1 MTGKPEG
8 FSTKNKQVIN
18 RILNLFILAI
28 LFGCQSKS
36 TTQFESLP
44 TEQTGITF
52 NNVIQDHDTLSI
64 LSYEY
69 IYNGGGVAIGDLNGD
84 QLQDLVFTG
93 NMVNNAIY
101 LNQGNLKF
109 QDISKESGVLA
120 ENRWSSGVTLVDVNV
135 DGLLDIY
142 ITATGHDKVAN
153 KTNQLFVNQGVD
165 ENNIPTFVDKA
176 TEYGIA
182 DNSNSTNATF
192 FDYDNDGDLDL
203 FVIVN
208 KMRPDQQP
216 SRYRK
221 KAIDGS
227 SATTD
232 KLYENVWSEELGH
245 PVFQDIGKAA
255 GILTEGFSL
264 GVNICDL
271 NQDGWKDIYITNDY
285 LSNDLLYINNQDG
298 TFTNQADI
306 YFKHTSFSAMGN
318 DVMDLDNDGD
328 SEIIALDML
337 PKDNYRR
344 KTMLPP
350 NKYVDYINNE
360 KFGYQFQSM
369 RNTLQANRGVTALQD
384 SQALFN
390 DVGLLAGIAAT
401 DWSWAPLVADF
412 DNDGQ
417 RDLIVTNGFPKDV
430 TDRDFIDY
438 NMDVGSFA
446 EDGFLIDK
454 IPSAKLKN
462 YAFKNKGDLSFA
474 DVSADWGILEPS
486 FSNGAA
492 YGDLDNDGDLDYV
505 VNNINSVA
513 SVYEN
518 KNLSQANWLRIQLK
532 GPTKNPLGIGA
543 KVYVYEDSVGM
554 QVNDF
559 TLTRGYL
566 SSVEPFLHFGLG
578 QTNTVDSVIV
588 IWQDGK
594 QEKLTNIPTNQLLTV
609 VYQSAKMGANKLVA
623 NFVLSKPFQEVTKDV
638 GVNYVH
644 KELDY
649 IDFNVQPMLPHKLS
663 QYGPSL
669 TVGDVNGDGL
679 EDVFIGGSHF
689 EKGTFLVQQKDG
701 QFKEEDLIQS
711 KADAD
716 FKAEELGALLFDAD
730 NDGDNDLYVIHGGY
744 EYVEEDSQYIDR
756 IYTNENGVFTWNPR
770 ALPEILTS
778 GLSVKAADYDKDG
791 DLDLFVG
798 GRLVPFKYP
807 MPANS
812 YILRNESDKNGIRFV
827 DATAE
832 VAPMLTEI
840 GMISDALWTDYNNDG
855 QIDLLLAGEFMPL
868 TFLKN
873 EQGKLKIENSKLK
886 IENCNG
892 WWNSLTSG
900 DFDNDGDIDY
910 LAGNT
915 GRNTVT
921 DISEKHPIKVYYK
934 DFDNNGRG
942 DLFPSCYFPDR
953 QGQMQEYPYFGR
965 LEIAKQYN
973 IIPKKF
979 PFHKELAVTTMD
991 KIFTPEEMEGALV
1004 LAANNFNTSYIE
1016 NLGNGQ
1022 FAIKA
1027 MPKMVQRSPIYGMQT
1042 VDVNQDGNLDVL
1054 MVGNDYGMEVS
1065 VGRMDAHDGIVAY
1078 GDGQGNFD
1086 IQDAGKSGFMVQ
1098 GDAKA
1103 LVHLYHEASGQQL
1116 FIASQNRGAL
1126 KIFSNT
1132 ATAKNIELNQADSYA
1147 IIELKNGQTRRQEFY
1162 YGDGFLSQSS
1172 RKLWVDTNVQ
1182 SVTIYNNK
1190 EEGRKVG
1197 VANLPNQQ

>member
-1 MTGKPEG
+1 
-8 FSTKNKQVIN
+8 VIN
-18 RILNLFILAI
+18 RIISLYILAI
-28 LFGCQSKS
+28 LFGCQSEP
-36 TTQFESLP
+36 TTQFQSLP
-44 TEQTGITF
+44 TAQTGITF
-52 NNVIQDHDTLSI
+52 NNVVQDHDTLSI

-84 QLQDLVFTG
+84 NLQDIVFTG
-93 NMVNNAIY
+93 NMIDNAIY
-101 LNQGNLKF
+101 LNQGDLKF
-109 QDISKESGVLA
+109 KDISAISGILDGQ
-120 ENRWSSGVTLVDVNV
+120 RWSSGITLVDINV

-153 KTNQLFVNQGVD
+153 KTNQLFVNQGTD
-165 ENNIPTFVDKA
+165 ENGIPTFAEKA
-176 TEYGIA
+176 KEYGIA

-221 KAIDGS
+221 KAKDGS

-232 KLYENVWSEELGH
+232 KLYENVWNDGLGH
-245 PVFQDIGKAA
+245 PVFKDVGKAA

-271 NQDGWKDIYITNDY
+271 NEDGWKDIYITNDY

-318 DVMDLDNDGD
+318 DVMDLDNDGA

-344 KTMLPP
+344 KTMMPP

-360 KFGYQFQSM
+360 KYGYQFQSI
-369 RNTLQANRGVTALQD
+369 RNTLQANRGVSTLQD
-384 SQALFN
+384 SQAVFN
-390 DVGLLAGIAAT
+390 DVGLMAGIAAT
-401 DWSWAPLVADF
+401 DWSWTPLVADF

-454 IPSAKLKN
+454 IPSVKINN
-462 YAFKNKGDLSFA
+462 YAFKNNGDLSFA
-474 DVSADWGILEPS
+474 DVSKEWGIIEPS

-505 VNNINSVA
+505 VNNINQEA

-518 KNLSQANWLRIQLK
+518 KNLTQTNWLRIQLK
-532 GPTKNPLGIGA
+532 GPKSNPLGIGT
-543 KVYVYEDSVGM
+543 KVFVYTDSIGM
-554 QVNDF
+554 QVIDF

-566 SSVEPFLHFGLG
+566 SSVEPFLHFGLAN
-578 QTNTVDSVIV
+578 QNEVDSVVV

-594 QEKLTNIPTNQLLTV
+594 QEKLINISANQT
-609 VYQSAKMGANKLVA
+609 LVA
-623 NFVLSKPFQEVTKDV
+623 LHQTANASHNNLAKAKTEPSFFKEITKAV
-638 GVNYVH
+638 GVNFIHEEV
-644 KELDY
+644 DY
-649 IDFNVQPMLPHKLS
+649 IDFNVQPMMLHKLS
-663 QYGPSL
+663 QYGPALAVS
-669 TVGDVNGDGL
+669 DVNGDGL
-679 EDVFIGGSHF
+679 EDVFISGSHF
-689 EKGTFLVQQKDG
+689 EKGTFLVQQADG
-701 QFKEEDLIQS
+701 QFTQEDLIQYGDE
-711 KADAD
+711 KEAI
-716 FKAEELGALLFDAD
+716 KPEELGALFFDAD
-730 NDGDNDLYVIHGGY
+730 QDGDDDLYVVHGGY
-744 EYVEEDSQYIDR
+744 EYVLTDSQYIDR
-756 IYTNENGVFTWNPR
+756 LYTNENGRFVSNPT
-770 ALPEILTS
+770 ALPEILNS
-778 GLSVKAADYDKDG
+778 GLAVKAADYDQDG

-798 GRLVPFKYP
+798 GRVNPTKYP
-807 MPANS
+807 SPVNS
-812 YILRNESDKNGIRFV
+812 YILKNESGPNGIRFV

-855 QIDLLLAGEFMPL
+855 QIDLMLAGEFMPL
-868 TFLKN
+868 TFLEN
-873 EQGKLKIENSKLK
+873 QQGKFIQNSKFK
-886 IENCNG
+886 IQNSTG
-892 WWNSLTSG
+892 WWNSITSG
-900 DFDNDGDIDY
+900 DFDNDGDLDY
-910 LAGNT
+910 IVGNT
-915 GRNTVT
+915 GRNTNT
-921 DISEKHPIKVYYK
+921 DISEKHPLKVYYK
-934 DFDNNGRG
+934 DFDNNGNG
-942 DLFPSCYFPDR
+942 DLFPACYFPDQ
-953 QGQMQEYPYFGR
+953 QGQMKEYPYFGR

-973 IIPKKF
+973 IIPRKF

-991 KIFTPEEMEGALV
+991 KIFTPEEMEGCLILV
-1004 LAANNFNTSYIE
+1004 ANNFNTSYLE

-1022 FAIKA
+1022 FSLKA
-1027 MPKMVQRSPIYGMQT
+1027 MPTSIQRSPIYGMQT
-1042 VDVNQDGNLDVL
+1042 VDVNQDGYLDVL

-1078 GDGQGNFD
+1078 GDGEGNFKVQD
-1086 IQDAGKSGFMVQ
+1086 IGTSGFLVQ

-1103 LVHLYHEASGQQL
+1103 LIQLHHAQSGQQIV
-1116 FIASQNRGAL
+1116 IASQNRGAL
-1126 KIFSNT
+1126 KIFSSN
-1132 ATAKNIELNQADSYA
+1132 ATAKSIVLNRDDSHA
-1147 IIELKNGQTRRQEFY
+1147 IIELKNGTTRREEFY
-1162 YGDGFLSQSS
+1162 YGNSFLSQSS
-1172 RKLWVDTNVQ
+1172 RRLLLDDLMDK
-1182 SVTIYNNK
+1182 VTIFNVK
-1190 EEGRKVG
+1190 GVERRIAIEEM
-1197 VANLPNQQ
+1197 

>member
-1 MTGKPEG
+1 M
-8 FSTKNKQVIN
+8 IN
-18 RILNLFILAI
+18 RILSLYFLAI
-28 LFGCQSKS
+28 LFGCQSEP
-36 TTQFESLP
+36 TTQFQSLP
-44 TEQTGITF
+44 TAETGITF

-84 QLQDLVFTG
+84 NLQDLVFTG
-93 NMVNNAIY
+93 NMVDNAIY
-101 LNQGNLKF
+101 LNEGDLKF
-109 QDISKESGVLA
+109 KDISAASGILTGQ
-120 ENRWSSGVTLVDVNV
+120 RWSSGVTLVDVNV

-142 ITATGHDKVAN
+142 ITATGHDKVVD
-153 KTNQLFVNQGVD
+153 KTNQLFVNQGTD
-165 ENNIPTFVDKA
+165 ENGIPSFLEKA

-208 KMRPDQQP
+208 RMRPDQQP

-221 KAIDGS
+221 KVIDGS

-232 KLYENVWSEELGH
+232 KLYENVWDNALGH
-245 PVFQDIGKAA
+245 PVFKDIGKAA

-271 NQDGWKDIYITNDY
+271 NEDGWKDIYITNDY

-344 KTMLPP
+344 KTMMPP

-369 RNTLQANRGVTALQD
+369 RNTLQANRGVSALQD
-384 SQALFN
+384 SQAIFN
-390 DVGLLAGIAAT
+390 DVGLMAGIAAT
-401 DWSWAPLVADF
+401 DWSWTPLVADF

-454 IPSAKLKN
+454 IPSVKINN
-462 YAFKNKGDLSFA
+462 YAFKNNGDLSFA
-474 DVSADWGILEPS
+474 DVSKAWGITEPS

-505 VNNINSVA
+505 VNNINQPA
-513 SVYEN
+513 SLYEN
-518 KNLSQANWLRIQLK
+518 KNLTQTNSLRIQLK
-532 GPTKNPLGIGA
+532 GPKTNPLGIGT
-543 KVYVYEDSVGM
+543 KVYVYADSLGM
-554 QVNDF
+554 QVIDF

-566 SSVEPFLHFGLG
+566 SSVEPFLHFGLAN
-578 QTNTVDSVIV
+578 QEKVDSVVV

-594 QEKLTNIPTNQLLTV
+594 REKLNNITANQTLV
-609 VYQSAKMGANKLVA
+609 VLHQSASYPPNNLAKATNTNSLFKEIT
-623 NFVLSKPFQEVTKDV
+623 EVV
-638 GVNYVH
+638 GVDFIH

-649 IDFNVQPMLPHKLS
+649 IDFNVQPMMPHKLS
-663 QYGPSL
+663 QYGPALAVS
-669 TVGDVNGDGL
+669 DVNGDGL
-679 EDVFIGGSHF
+679 EDVFISGSHF
-689 EKGTFLVQQKDG
+689 EKGTFLVQQVNG
-701 QFKEEDLIQS
+701 QFTQEDLIQYGED
-711 KADAD
+711 KAAI
-716 FKAEELGALLFDAD
+716 KPEELGALFFDAD
-730 NDGDNDLYVIHGGY
+730 QDGDNDLYVVHGGY
-744 EYVEEDSQYIDR
+744 EYVLTDSQYIDR
-756 IYTNENGVFTWNPR
+756 LYTNENGRFVKNPN
-770 ALPEILTS
+770 ALPEILSS
-778 GLSVKAADYDKDG
+778 GLAVKAADFDQDG

-798 GRLVPFKYP
+798 GRVNPTKYP
-807 MPANS
+807 TPVDS
-812 YILRNESDKNGIRFV
+812 YILRNESDSNGIRFV

-855 QIDLLLAGEFMPL
+855 QIDLMLAGEFIPI

-873 EQGKLKIENSKLK
+873 TDGKLVTADWQLPTEN
-886 IENCNG
+886 IG
-892 WWNSLTSG
+892 WWNSITSG

-910 LAGNT
+910 IVGNT
-915 GRNTVT
+915 GRNTNT

-942 DLFPSCYFPDR
+942 DLFPACYFPDQ
-953 QGQMQEYPYFGR
+953 QGNMQEYPYFGR

-991 KIFTPEEMEGALV
+991 KLFTPEEMEGCLI

-1022 FAIKA
+1022 FSLKA
-1027 MPKMVQRSPIYGMQT
+1027 MPKSIQRSPIYGMQT
-1042 VDVNQDGNLDVL
+1042 MDVNQDGNLDVL

-1086 IQDAGKSGFMVQ
+1086 VQDAGKSGFLVQ

-1103 LVHLYHEASGQQL
+1103 LVQLHHAQSGQQI
-1116 FIASQNRGAL
+1116 FIASQNRGPL
-1126 KIFSNT
+1126 KIFTTGTESKT
-1132 ATAKNIELNQADSYA
+1132 IDLNESDISALIQ
-1147 IIELKNGQTRRQEFY
+1147 LKNGKTRKQEFY
-1162 YGDGFLSQSS
+1162 YGAGFLSQSS
-1172 RKLWVDTNVQ
+1172 RSVLIDDTIDKVIIMNAKGEKR
-1182 SVTIYNNK
+1182 TIA
-1190 EEGRKVG
+1190 VG
-1197 VANLPNQQ
+1197 ELSMK